1 MSLFQFVDEIDGS
14 VLFEVKKDII
24 YRFKREVIKFTETAK
39 LRTQVY

>member
-24 YRFKREVIKFTETAK
+24 YRFKIRDVNNKK
-39 LRTQVY
+39 